1 MSTIDDIKSRLDI
14 ADIVSE
20 HVPLKKAGRNFKG
33 LCPFHSEKTPSFFVF
48 PDTQTWHCFGACQT
62 GGDLFA
68 YVMRHDHLEFAEA
81 LQVLAQKAGVQLEP
95 PRTRDSER
103 EKQLDKLLDIHAAA
117 TTYFHE
123 LLLHSAEDAAARA
136 YVARRGLNEE
146 TIRRFQVGYA
156 PDAWRGLTDH
166 LLLRGYERPDLLEAG
181 LIILRDDGG
190 YHDRFRGRLMIP
202 IRDTRGRVIGFGGRI
217 LDKGE
222 PKYLNSPQTPL
233 FNKSQLLF
241 GLDMAKAS
249 IRAQGCVVIVEGY
262 MDVLQA
268 HQGGFANVVA
278 TMGTALTE
286 QQLALLKRMTHRY
299 VLALDPDAAGDQAT
313 LRGLAVAREVLERQ
327 TVPVPTARGWIR
339 YESRLNA
346 DIRIMALPAG
356 QDPDDLIRD
365 APASWEPLVQAATPL
380 VDYYFQIATRD
391 LDLTSAKSKSEIVD
405 RLVPILTEI
414 RDEVERTHYVQKL
427 ARLIRA
433 DEGTIRRKLAAARTS
448 PEGAWQTGR
457 RRSDGPRDLVTEQ
470 PASPVFAMEEHLLT
484 VLFRY
489 PAYLERINT
498 LLGGLSLAPLQAED
512 LERVESRAL
521 FAAWIQVQEGMDWQE
536 WVDTLPSALQEHL
549 RFLLAQGP
557 DSDQLANE
565 EAQRDIERTAL
576 LLRQRRLG
584 RLVDHLK
591 VLQAEARE
599 QGEARVRDYD
609 QTLVSLHQ
617 DKFRVHRAVSRLTA
631 MARRE
636 EKEKAL

>member
-1 MSTIDDIKSRLDI
+1 
-14 ADIVSE
+14 
-20 HVPLKKAGRNFKG
+20 
-33 LCPFHSEKTPSFFVF
+33 
-48 PDTQTWHCFGACQT
+48 
-62 GGDLFA
+62 
-68 YVMRHDHLEFAEA
+68 
-81 LQVLAQKAGVQLEP
+81 
-95 PRTRDSER
+95 
-103 EKQLDKLLDIHAAA
+103 
-117 TTYFHE
+117 
-123 LLLHSAEDAAARA
+123 
-136 YVARRGLNEE
+136 
-146 TIRRFQVGYA
+146 
-156 PDAWRGLTDH
+156 
-166 LLLRGYERPDLLEAG
+166 
-181 LIILRDDGG
+181 
-190 YHDRFRGRLMIP
+190 
-202 IRDTRGRVIGFGGRI
+202 
-217 LDKGE
+217 
-222 PKYLNSPQTPL
+222 
-233 FNKSQLLF
+233 
-241 GLDMAKAS
+241 
-249 IRAQGCVVIVEGY
+249 
-262 MDVLQA
+262 
-268 HQGGFANVVA
+268 
-278 TMGTALTE
+278 
-286 QQLALLKRMTHRY
+286 
-299 VLALDPDAAGDQAT
+299 
-313 LRGLAVAREVLERQ
+313 LAVAREALERQ

-584 RLVDHLK
+584 RLVDHLE